1 MNGTGDHYIK
11 QNKPGSEKQ
20 IFHMRNLD
28 LNNNNNKKG
37 L

>member
-1 MNGTGDHYIK
+1 MDGSGDRHVM